1 MHSFT
6 DAASREWKLEINVG
20 AMRRAKKQGV
30 DLSMPVSQMQ
40 EFMLDDVFLTDALFA
55 VVAPQAKELAVSLEQ
70 FESAIDGKILAEARN
85 QLWEALA
92 EYFDP
97 GKAQMLLAAV
107 AAVKSEMAKASAT
120 LTGSGESKGS
130 LGEA

>member
-40 EFMLDDVFLTDALFA
+40 EFMLDDVFLTDSLFA

-70 FESAIDGKILAEARN
+70 FESAMDGKILAEARN
-85 QLWEALA
+85 QLWGALA

-107 AAVKSEMAKASAT
+107 AAVESEMEKASAT
-120 LTGSGESKGS
+120 LTGSGESKGN